1 MKSEDRTLELGL
13 TKQRSTDLHFY
24 LYRRALHPELFHI
37 FMDKHLVYGDFQADV
52 WVSGLS
58 HLVTV
63 QSKDTLVAELAIV
76 ENLHR
81 KDLGPL
87 EKATSFREYLDRYE
101 CTQDELAKR
110 LNLDRST
117 IANLIRLLELPEPVQ
132 NTLRS
137 GAISVGHARAM
148 LPLGD
153 EREQTKRVVG

>member
-63 QSKDTLVAELAIV
+63 QSKDTLVAELAIGPS
-76 ENLHR
+76 ELLTDRNLV
-81 KDLGPL
+81 
-87 EKATSFREYLDRYE
+87 TQFRFRGERDFQRFFEQRMIRCIQSEDEWIRYGGYYNNE
-101 CTQDELAKR
+101 DDQ
-110 LNLDRST
+110 S
-117 IANLIRLLELPEPVQ
+117 PH
-132 NTLRS
+132 
-137 GAISVGHARAM
+137 GAGAM
-148 LPLGD
+148 F
-153 EREQTKRVVG
+153 